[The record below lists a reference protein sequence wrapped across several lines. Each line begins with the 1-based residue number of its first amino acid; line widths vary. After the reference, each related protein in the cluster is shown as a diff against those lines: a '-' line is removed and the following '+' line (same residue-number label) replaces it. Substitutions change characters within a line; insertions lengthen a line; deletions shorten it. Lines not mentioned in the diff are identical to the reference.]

1 MNRTICL
8 LIVSL
13 IIISLSGCT
22 HPPVVESVQ
31 SGELREQA
39 QSFIKDLNTEVKGR
53 LGKAIKNSGY
63 DGAVIMA
70 NKQGGYTIASEMMKQ
85 NEGLIIR
92 RVSFKNRNPNNIPDA
107 YESRMLHL
115 MEKDHANGTLKVY
128 YEDLTTT
135 SGEKTY
141 KYMEPIIIKELCLH
155 CHDTKDAIEPE
166 VLVQIKRLY
175 PNDKAMDYKTGDLRG
190 AIFVTLPVSQ

>member
-8 LIVSL
+8 LIISL
-13 IIISLSGCT
+13 IIINLPGCA
-22 HPPVVESVQ
+22 HPPIVESVQ
-31 SGELREQA
+31 SGELRERA

-53 LGKAIKNSGY
+53 LGKAIKDSGY
-63 DGAVIMA
+63 GGAVIMA
-70 NKQGGYTIASEMMKQ
+70 NEQGGYTIASEMMKQ

-115 MEKDHANGTLKVY
+115 MEKDHAKGTLKVY
-128 YEDLTTT
+128 YEDFATT
-135 SGEKTY
+135 SGEKAY

-155 CHDTKDAIEPE
+155 CHDTKNAIDPE
-166 VLVQIKRLY
+166 ALVQIKKLY

>member
-8 LIVSL
+8 LVVSL
-13 IIISLSGCT
+13 IIINLLGCA

-31 SGELREQA
+31 SGELRESA

-63 DGAVIMA
+63 SGAVIMA
-70 NKQGGYTIASEMMKQ
+70 NKQGGYAIANEMMKQ

-107 YESRMLHL
+107 YESRILHL
-115 MEKDHANGTLKVY
+115 IEKDYANGTLKGY
-128 YEDLTTT
+128 YEDFATT
-135 SGEKTY
+135 SGEKAY

-155 CHDTKDAIEPE
+155 CHDTKDAIDPE
-166 VLVQIKRLY
+166 VLVQIKKLY
-175 PNDKAMDYKTGDLRG
+175 PNDKAMGYKTGDLRG

>member
-13 IIISLSGCT
+13 IIINLLGCA

-31 SGELREQA
+31 SGELRERA

-53 LGKAIKNSGY
+53 LGKSIKNSGY
-63 DGAVIMA
+63 GGAVIMA
-70 NKQGGYTIASEMMKQ
+70 NEQGGYTIASEMMKQ

-115 MEKDHANGTLKVY
+115 MEKDHVKGTLKVY
-128 YEDLTTT
+128 YEDFATT
-135 SGEKTY
+135 SGEKVY
-141 KYMEPIIIKELCLH
+141 KYMEPLIIKKLCLN
-155 CHDTKDAIEPE
+155 CHDNKNDIDPE
-166 VLVQIKRLY
+166 ALVQIKKLY
-175 PNDKAMDYKTGDLRG
+175 PNDKATDYKIGDLRG